1 TGGAAGSG
9 VTTITGTLTN
19 STNTAQT
26 ATYTVTP
33 TSGSC
38 SGNPFTVTVTVS
50 PRPAVTNMTAT
61 VCSGDSFSLTPS
73 NGTNGVVPAGT
84 TYSWSAPAVTGGV
97 TGGAAG
103 SDASAISGNLTNS
116 TNTAQT
122 VTYTVTPTSGSCSGS
137 TFTVTVTVSPR
148 PAVNNLTA
156 TICSGDSFSLTPANG
171 TNGVVPTGTT
181 YSWAAPSLP
190 AGITGGAA
198 GSGANAISGTLTNST
213 NTAQTVTYTVTPT
226 SGSCTGSTFTVTV
239 TVSPRPNIDD
249 YNISICTGSNFSIT
263 PSNGT
268 NGIVPAG
275 TTYSWSAPS
284 VTGGISGGA
293 AGGGSS
299 NISGTLVNP
308 TDSPQTATYT
318 ITAISGTCSSS
329 TFTVVV
335 TVDPIT
341 AITSHPSTAL
351 DIECFGD
358 GFEPL
363 TVTAVGGGLT
373 YQWYRNTV
381 ASNVG
386 GTAVTGANSASFTP
400 PSTTQGSAW
409 YYVIVTGN
417 CGTETS
423 DVSGQHLVTPP
434 VTTISQ
440 HPNTT
445 NQSTCLGGAFTT
457 PTLTV
462 QALGEGTITYQW
474 YRNTTNS
481 NTGGTLIPGATSS
494 SYTPPT
500 DNVGTTYYYATGK
513 SNCGTVPTN
522 TSGAFTV
529 TPPTAI
535 NTENLGAQTICFG
548 SSFTP
553 ISVTATGTGT
563 LNYQW
568 YSNTS
573 ANNITGT
580 LISGATNSSYTPPSS
595 STGIRYYYVVV
606 SSSCGTDQTSSIS
619 GPMTVNAL
627 PTPTFISSPTGPVC
641 VGASVT
647 YQTQSGQS
655 NYIWSGFGTAGTDYT
670 ITGGGIGTTDHTV
683 TVTWLTSGTKNIS
696 VRYTDTNNCAATVSA
711 TNSLVVNS
719 LPTPTFITPPTGPV
733 CVGIP
738 VTYTTQS
745 GGGQSN
751 YSWSIPGIA
760 GTDYNITAGGIGS
773 TNSTVTLT
781 WLTSGSKT
789 VTVGY
794 TNSNNCT
801 ATTPASNTLTVNAL
815 PVPTFTTSPGSLVC
829 LQQDVTYTTQTGKSN
844 YVWSLPGTAGTNYT
858 IVSGGTGSSSS
869 SVTVR
874 WLTTGPKT
882 VTVRYREPSTGCTAT
897 ANASSTTTVEP
908 FATVG
913 QPQAASGQPAF
924 PTPNYPTVCIN
935 SPTLRPF
942 IQSTTGVSG
951 IGSPTG
957 LPTGVNVNFNSST
970 GNIEFSGNVS
980 TAAPGLY
987 NYSIPLSGNC
997 INGLTATGTIHV
1009 VPTYEITA
1017 VSSVSATTING
1028 NATVFF
1034 YGNASTMINGTYQV
1048 SYEIRQASGAFTT
1061 HTATAT
1067 VNNGRG
1073 VFSTIPISSNT
1084 DTYTVRI
1091 ISLKRDSDLCTT
1103 TFSDKPTTYFGV
1115 CSAVYGANSTF
1126 YVPANVY
1133 SITIE
1138 VYGGGGGGDDFGGG
1152 GGGYSIRQNI
1162 PVTPGQPLGI
1172 FVGAGGAI
1180 NGNGNTTYVTRDSSL
1195 PDPIANSLVYA
1206 TGGSRGNVN
1215 NAPGGTF
1222 DPRFGGS
1229 NGASGLG
1236 SNGGKGGGP
1245 LGGSAGTDGVNG
1257 SSPGGGGGKKGGNR
1271 GVGGNGL
1278 VIISYSCPDADDTD
1292 CIKIIDDGSKSG
1304 TTVIEFMRDCSWTAP
1319 VGLAGFTV
1327 YVGSA
1332 GGGGGSGEGSGG
1344 GGSGAL
1350 IRQTFTTS
1358 NPNGLPANTVFN
1370 IGVGTGGPGAP
1381 TVDANGFP
1389 GNPSSF
1395 TGSIDG
1401 NPININVPGGGGG
1414 ASRANNLGGTG
1425 ASGGGGSATPAPTKS
1440 EGLGGTRMN
1449 ITYSGAN
1456 STVYLGNPGGNGDY
1470 SEPQNSVAG
1479 GGGGGLTPWKP
1490 APADDG
1496 QHGKAAGNGQ
1506 GEGGRGGDGIV
1517 LTLGDSL
1524 RYFGAGGGGI
1534 GRFFNGT
1541 DKIGEGGSA
1550 GGVRIG
1556 GSGNLSGTNPVGTPG
1571 TNKTGSGGGAGY
1583 FGGGRGGNG
1592 VVYITFLNFRILE
1605 VEYLYF
1611 EASYLESDQKGLLK
1625 WATSKEWENSHFEI
1639 ERSINGV
1646 ANWQKIGTVKGQGYS
1661 NESVEYQFKDE
1672 NLPASGGIIY
1682 YRLKQFDFDGKFAYS
1697 KVKSIQVEPISGNS
1711 YWVAYPNPSNRNE
1724 PVSLSLL
1731 NTSVYN
1737 DEPIVIRISDAKG
1750 VTETYTVRSTEEV
1763 SEKVNYHLR
1772 DIDHGLFIIQLI
1784 WGNHQ
1789 QQIKLIRK

>member
-1 TGGAAGSG
+1 
-9 VTTITGTLTN
+9 
-19 STNTAQT
+19 
-26 ATYTVTP
+26 
-33 TSGSC
+33 SC
-38 SGNPFTVTVTVS
+38 SGTPFTVTVTVS
-50 PRPAVTNMTAT
+50 PRPAIN
-61 VCSGDSFSLTPS
+61 
-73 NGTNGVVPAGT
+73 
-84 TYSWSAPAVTGGV
+84 
-97 TGGAAG
+97 
-103 SDASAISGNLTNS
+103 
-116 TNTAQT
+116 
-122 VTYTVTPTSGSCSGS
+122 
-137 TFTVTVTVSPR
+137 
-148 PAVNNLTA
+148 
-156 TICSGDSFSLTPANG
+156 
-171 TNGVVPTGTT
+171 
-181 YSWAAPSLP
+181 
-190 AGITGGAA
+190 
-198 GSGANAISGTLTNST
+198 
-213 NTAQTVTYTVTPT
+213 
-226 SGSCTGSTFTVTV
+226 
-239 TVSPRPNIDD
+239 D
-249 YNISICTGSNFSIT
+249 YNISICTGSSFSIT

-268 NGIVPAG
+268 DGIVPAG
-275 TTYSWSAPS
+275 TTYSWTAPT
-284 VTGGISGGA
+284 VTGGISGGTS
-293 AGGGSS
+293 GGGLS

-318 ITAISGTCSSS
+318 ISAISGTCAGS
-329 TFTVVV
+329 TFTVIV

-409 YYVIVTGN
+409 YYVVVTGN

-434 VTTISQ
+434 ITTIAQ
-440 HPNTT
+440 HPDTT
-445 NQSTCLGGAFTT
+445 NQSACLGGSFPT

-481 NTGGTLIPGATSS
+481 NTGGTLIPGATSP

-513 SNCGTVPTN
+513 SNCGTVPTDV
-522 TSGAFTV
+522 SGAFTV
-529 TPPTAI
+529 TPLTTI
-535 NTENLGAQTICFG
+535 DTENLASQTICFG
-548 SSFTP
+548 SSFAP
-553 ISVTATGTGT
+553 ISIAATGTGT
-563 LNYQW
+563 INYQW
-568 YSNTS
+568 YSNTVADNS
-573 ANNITGT
+573 TGT
-580 LISGATNSSYTPPSS
+580 PISGATSSSYTPPSGTAGTS
-595 STGIRYYYVVV
+595 YYYVVV
-606 SSSCGTDQTSSIS
+606 SGDCGPDQTSSVS

-627 PTPTFISSPTGPVC
+627 PTPTFETAPTGQVC

-647 YQTQSGQS
+647 YTTQSGQS
-655 NYIWSGFGTAGTDYT
+655 NYVWSGFGTAGTDYT
-670 ITGGGIGTTDHTV
+670 ISGGGIGTTDHTV

-719 LPTPTFITPPTGPV
+719 LPTPTFTTVPTGPV
-733 CVGIP
+733 CVGTS
-738 VTYTTQS
+738 VTYTTQGS
-745 GGGQSN
+745 QSN
-751 YSWSIPGIA
+751 YNWTVPGTA

-801 ATTPASNTLTVNAL
+801 ATTLASNTLTVNAL
-815 PVPTFTTSPGSLVC
+815 PVPTFTTSPGPLVC

-844 YVWSLPGTAGTNYT
+844 YVWSLPGTAGTDYT

-874 WLTTGPKT
+874 WLTTGSKT
-882 VTVRYREPSTGCTAT
+882 VTTRYREPSTGCTAT

-913 QPQAASGQPAF
+913 LPTASPAF
-924 PTPNYPTVCIN
+924 PTPNYPTVCLN
-935 SPTLRPF
+935 SPSLRPF
-942 IQSTTGVSG
+942 VQATTGVSS
-951 IGSPTG
+951 IGTPTG
-957 LPTGVNVNFNSST
+957 LPAGVNATFNPST
-970 GNIEFSGNVS
+970 NNIEFSGTV
-980 TAAPGLY
+980 TAPAGLY
-987 NYSIPLSGNC
+987 SYSIPLNGNC
-997 INGLTATGTIHV
+997 INGLAATGTIHV

-1017 VSSVSATTING
+1017 ISSVSATTLGG

-1034 YGNASTMINGTYQV
+1034 YGNSSTMINGTYDV
-1048 SYEIRQASGAFTT
+1048 SYEIQQANGGFTT
-1061 HTATAT
+1061 HNTTAT
-1067 VNNGRG
+1067 VTNGRG
-1073 VFSTIPISSNT
+1073 VFSTIPINSNT

-1091 ISLKRDSDLCTT
+1091 ISLKKSTDLCTT
-1103 TFSDKPTTYFGV
+1103 SFTDRPTTYFGV
-1115 CSAVYGANSTF
+1115 CSAVYGANSSFT
-1126 YVPANVY
+1126 VPANVY

-1138 VYGGGGGGDDFGGG
+1138 VYGGGGGGGSHGGG

-1162 PVTPGQPLGI
+1162 PVVPGEVLGV
-1172 FVGAGGAI
+1172 FVGTGG
-1180 NGNGNTTYVTRDSSL
+1180 GNGVNGGTSYVTRDSND
-1195 PDPIANSLVYA
+1195 PDILNTSLVYA
-1206 TGGSRGNVN
+1206 TGGNGGNGAN
-1215 NAPGGTF
+1215 SAGGTR
-1222 DPRFGGS
+1222 DPRHGGS
-1229 NGASGLG
+1229 NGANANGT
-1236 SNGGKGGGP
+1236 NGGNAGGP
-1245 LGGSAGTDGVNG
+1245 LGGAAGTDGVNG
-1257 SSPGGGGGKKGGNR
+1257 SSPGGGGGKKAGNR
-1271 GVGGNGL
+1271 GIGGTGL

-1292 CIKIIDDGSKSG
+1292 CIKVIDDGSKSG
-1304 TTVIEFMRDCSWTAP
+1304 TTVLEFTCDLTWTAP
-1319 VGLAGFTV
+1319 EGLAEFTV

-1358 NPNGLPANTVFN
+1358 NPYGLPAGTSFT
-1370 IGVGTGGPGAP
+1370 IGVGEGGPGAP

-1389 GNPSSF
+1389 GEASTFSG
-1395 TGSIDG
+1395 TIDG
-1401 NPININVPGGGGG
+1401 SPINISVPGGGGG

-1440 EGLGGTRMN
+1440 EDRGGTPIN
-1449 ITYSGAN
+1449 ITYNGPN
-1456 STVYLGNPGGNGDY
+1456 STVYLGNPGGDGDY
-1470 SEPQNSVAG
+1470 SDPQNSVAG

-1556 GSGNLSGTNPVGTPG
+1556 GSGNLSGTNPIGGPG

-1583 FGGGRGGNG
+1583 FGGGRGGDG
-1592 VVYITFLNFRILE
+1592 IVYITFLNFRILE

-1611 EASYLESDQKGLLK
+1611 EASYLESDQKSLLK

-1737 DEPIVIRISDAKG
+1737 DEPIVIRISDARG